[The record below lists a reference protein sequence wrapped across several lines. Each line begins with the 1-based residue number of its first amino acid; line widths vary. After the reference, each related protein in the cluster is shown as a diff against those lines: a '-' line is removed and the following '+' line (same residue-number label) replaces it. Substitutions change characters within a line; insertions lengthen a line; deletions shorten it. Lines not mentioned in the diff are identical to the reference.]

1 MLDFLMIATRSTKR
15 GTVEVYPKFRTY
27 PKSSDLMIRGGD
39 FYAVWNEELGL
50 WSTNEHDALQMI
62 DNELDKFAKELRGTM
77 DGTVKVLRMQDSE
90 SGMVDAWHR
99 YCQKQ
104 LRDSFCMLD
113 EKLIFSNTETSK
125 SDYASKRL
133 TYPLEAGS
141 IAAWDKLIST
151 LYNEEERHKIE
162 WAIGSIVSGDSK
174 WLQKFM
180 VLYGSA
186 GTGKSTILNVI
197 QQLFDGYYCVFDAKA
212 LGANGSQFAL
222 EAFRKNPLVG
232 IQHDGDLSRIEDNTR
247 LNSLVSH
254 EEMLVNEKYTKNYNS
269 NFKCFLF
276 MGTNRPVK
284 ITDAKSGLIRR
295 LIDVTPSGRK
305 LSAKEYRTVV
315 KQVTF
320 ELGHIA
326 WHCQEVY
333 LEDPNF
339 YDDYTPMSMM
349 GSTNDFYNFIL
360 DNYHVFTKEDGITL
374 NTAWEMYKVY
384 CDEAKVPYPFPKKS
398 FKEELKNYFQDFDDR
413 FSTDGQRVRNFYR
426 GFLTDKFEAKPVT
439 KKPVAH
445 TPKIIQFEETESIF
459 DSVCAECP
467 AQYATA
473 KETPSEAWDNVT
485 SKLSELDTSRLHFVR
500 VPENHIVIDFDL
512 TDENGKKCFELN
524 AEEASK
530 WPATYG
536 ELSKSG
542 QGIHLHYIY
551 TGDVTKLSKTY
562 DDHIEVKVFSGKS
575 SLRRKLT
582 KCNRLPIA
590 TISSGLPLKGD
601 SKVINFEAVQSE
613 KGLRTLIKRNLDKE
627 IHPGTKPS
635 IDFIATILGEAYDS
649 GLKYDVTDM
658 YNAVLSFA
666 INSTN
671 QADYCVKKVSKMKFK
686 SEDPS
691 APVVNEDKPIVFFDV
706 EVFPNLFLVE
716 WKLQGKDKPIVKMIN
731 PKPVDIEELLKY
743 RLIGFNNRSY
753 DNHMLYGALIGY
765 NNEQLYNLST
775 KLVSKDRKVST
786 QAKFGQAFNLS
797 YTDVH
802 DFASTKQ
809 SLKKWEIELGLHHQE
824 LGLPWDEPVP
834 EEMWEKVAKYCEND
848 VISTEELFDHLK
860 ADWTA
865 RQILADLAGMTV
877 NDTTNSLTT
886 KIIFGNQRKPKLVYT
901 DLATGEQFD

>member
-1 MLDFLMIATRSTKR
+1 M
-15 GTVEVYPKFRTY
+15 
-27 PKSSDLMIRGGD
+27 
-39 FYAVWNEELGL
+39 
-50 WSTNEHDALQMI
+50 
-62 DNELDKFAKELRGTM
+62 
-77 DGTVKVLRMQDSE
+77 
-90 SGMVDAWHR
+90 
-99 YCQKQ
+99 
-104 LRDSFCMLD
+104 
-113 EKLIFSNTETSK
+113 
-125 SDYASKRL
+125 
-133 TYPLEAGS
+133 
-141 IAAWDKLIST
+141 
-151 LYNEEERHKIE
+151 
-162 WAIGSIVSGDSK
+162 
-174 WLQKFM
+174 
-180 VLYGSA
+180 
-186 GTGKSTILNVI
+186 
-197 QQLFDGYYCVFDAKA
+197 
-212 LGANGSQFAL
+212 
-222 EAFRKNPLVG
+222 
-232 IQHDGDLSRIEDNTR
+232 
-247 LNSLVSH
+247 
-254 EEMLVNEKYTKNYNS
+254 
-269 NFKCFLF
+269 
-276 MGTNRPVK
+276 
-284 ITDAKSGLIRR
+284 
-295 LIDVTPSGRK
+295 
-305 LSAKEYRTVV
+305 
-315 KQVTF
+315 
-320 ELGHIA
+320 
-326 WHCQEVY
+326 
-333 LEDPNF
+333 
-339 YDDYTPMSMM
+339 
-349 GSTNDFYNFIL
+349 
-360 DNYHVFTKEDGITL
+360 
-374 NTAWEMYKVY
+374 
-384 CDEAKVPYPFPKKS
+384 
-398 FKEELKNYFQDFDDR
+398 
-413 FSTDGQRVRNFYR
+413 
-426 GFLTDKFEAKPVT
+426 
-439 KKPVAH
+439 
-445 TPKIIQFEETESIF
+445 
-459 DSVCAECP
+459 
-467 AQYATA
+467 
-473 KETPSEAWDNVT
+473 
-485 SKLSELDTSRLHFVR
+485 
-500 VPENHIVIDFDL
+500 
-512 TDENGKKCFELN
+512 
-524 AEEASK
+524 
-530 WPATYG
+530 
-536 ELSKSG
+536 
-542 QGIHLHYIY
+542 
-551 TGDVTKLSKTY
+551 
-562 DDHIEVKVFSGKS
+562 
-575 SLRRKLT
+575 
-582 KCNRLPIA
+582 
-590 TISSGLPLKGD
+590 
-601 SKVINFEAVQSE
+601 INFEAVQSE